1 MSKIALSG
9 NASGTGTLTIAAPG
23 TNTDRTLTL
32 PDATGTVVVSG
43 ATPELGGVYLG
54 GSGSANLL
62 DDYEEGLWTPVFSQS
77 GATIS
82 YAQQVGFY
90 TKIGRLVHVSG
101 RVETLSWSGG
111 SGAIIISGLP
121 FSSITTSP
129 TVDAHTASIG
139 VTFGG
144 WSSTNAPRTG
154 FMASGAT
161 AIRLFT
167 SDSSDSRSQMDTAVT
182 SVGDGSVGLLFNLVY
197 TTT

>member
-1 MSKIALSG
+1 MPVTI
-9 NASGTGTLTIAAPG
+9 NGTTGITTPDLNTTAQTTDIVTTGDISAA
-23 TNTDRTLTL
+23 DLTL
-32 PDATGTVVVSG
+32 S
-43 ATPELGGVYLG
+43 GGVYLG

-62 DDYEEGLWTPVFSQS
+62 DDYEEGTWTPVFSQS

-101 RVETLSWSGG
+101 RIETLSWSGG
-111 SGAIIISGLP
+111 SGAISISGLP

-139 VTFGG
+139 VTFLG

-154 FMASGAT
+154 FMVSGAT
-161 AIRLFT
+161 AIRLYT
-167 SDSSDSRSQMDTAVT
+167 SDSSDARSQLDTEVT
-182 SVGDGSVGLLFNLVY
+182 SVGDGSVGLIFNIVY
-197 TTT
+197 TST